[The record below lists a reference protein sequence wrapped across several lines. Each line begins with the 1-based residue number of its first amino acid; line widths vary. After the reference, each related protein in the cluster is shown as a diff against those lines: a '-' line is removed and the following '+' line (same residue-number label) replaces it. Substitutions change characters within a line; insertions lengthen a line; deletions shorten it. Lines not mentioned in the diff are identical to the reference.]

1 MGTFSSA
8 LGSGQLG
15 PLVSEFGLGVE
26 VANAAATGNTMTFAE
41 AMENEMKDT
50 KGLEDNSTG
59 LEGEEEKEEKEEKE
73 EEDEEKIEDETIKD
87 DV

>member
-15 PLVSEFGLGVE
+15 PLVSEFGLGVD
-26 VANAAATGNTMTFAE
+26 VANAAATGNTMKFVE

-59 LEGEEEKEEKEEKE
+59 LEGEEEEEKEEKE
-73 EEDEEKIEDETIKD
+73 EEEEKIEDETIKD